1 MTSRRV
7 RYILLLLLITMTACS
22 DGAKIEVLT
31 AGSDQAANAAPSSSL
46 TSSDPVLETA
56 EVIRAKG
63 IAGQGMLLVIPQGK
77 ETIEPL
83 GAPSL
88 FGKEED
94 LMFKADYTVLYKHG
108 EQEETVAELK
118 DQTFIQPVNEPVVMQ
133 KLSVEDKYIF
143 ILTPRYQDGH
153 GMEFYAF
160 VVDHVKEE
168 AYQAFFQVDDQ
179 VSLMSYY
186 KPGTQPMVRSDLLVL
201 QSVEGPGGETPE
213 GPPDRI
219 FRLDAVNRVF
229 VYK

>member
-1 MTSRRV
+1 MTSKRIRNM
-7 RYILLLLLITMTACS
+7 LLLLLITITACS
-22 DGAKIEVLT
+22 DGAKKEVLT
-31 AGSDQAANAAPSSSL
+31 AGRDHAAKAAPSSLL
-46 TSSDPVLETA
+46 TSSDSVEETA

-63 IAGQGMLLVIPQGK
+63 IAGQGVLFVIPKGE

-94 LMFKADYTVLYKHG
+94 LVFKADYTVLYKHG
-108 EQEETVAELK
+108 EQEETVAKLK

-133 KLSVEDKYIF
+133 KLSLGDKYIL

-160 VVDHVKEE
+160 VVDHGKEE
-168 AYQAFFQVDDQ
+168 AYQASFQVDDQ
-179 VSLMSYY
+179 TSLMSYY
-186 KPGTQPMVRSDLLVL
+186 KPGTQPVVQNDLLVL

-219 FRLDAVNRVF
+219 FRLDTVNRVF
-229 VYK
+229 VHK